1 MRHKQSRATEHDSIT
16 PSTGNVFVDLG
27 LPDADDR
34 LAKAE
39 LARQIGAIIRERGLT
54 QKAAA
59 QALGIDQPKVSAL
72 LAGRL
77 SGFSLEQIARFLTL
91 LGRDVQIV
99 VRETSASTPTGR
111 LTVIS
116 A

>member
-1 MRHKQSRATEHDSIT
+1 MTMAMHGNDAVEL
-16 PSTGNVFVDLG
+16 STGNVFADLG
-27 LPDADDR
+27 LPDAEDR
-34 LAKAE
+34 LARAE

-54 QKAAA
+54 QQAAA

-77 SGFSLEQIARFLTL
+77 SGFSLERLTRFLTM

-99 VRETSASTPTGR
+99 VRETTSPSQTGR
-111 LTVIS
+111 LTVTT

>member
-1 MRHKQSRATEHDSIT
+1 MNRSEHDTIT
-16 PSTGNVFVDLG
+16 PSTGNIFDDLG
-27 LPDADDR
+27 LPNADDR

-39 LARQIGAIIRERGLT
+39 LARQIGDIIQERGLT
-54 QKAAA
+54 QTAAA

-72 LAGRL
+72 LTGRL
-77 SGFSLEQIARFLTL
+77 SGFSLERLARFLTL

-99 VRETSASTPTGR
+99 VRETPASRPTGR
-111 LTVIS
+111 LTVVS